1 MRTHRH
7 CIGTLILATALVAW
21 SAPNARTETVSYSY
35 DTMKRLIR
43 AQFDTGAVIEYTYDF
58 MGNRLGR
65 SVSVTGTP
73 VKNTHPNPA
82 STPQPAT
89 GATGVGGPLTL
100 SWTGSD
106 PDPGDRLSYVV
117 HAGTDS
123 DALSPI
129 WSGSQTS
136 FKPWL
141 LQAGTTYY
149 WKVVTRDSQNAETAG
164 PVWNFTTGAAAV
176 NALPVNLDVSL
187 AGTGGGTVTG
197 TNPPGIVCTGA
208 PADAC
213 AQEFTLNT
221 PVTLSVIAS
230 SASRFEG
237 WSVETCPATPSFV
250 PPFLPVHPTTC
261 MVTMTGDTAVSATF
275 NSIPPIRILLSY
287 APGFD
292 FPYEMDSFDT
302 ASGMLQSFGT
312 YGTFPMSMQSH
323 DKVFAEDVAID
334 LGSQHVLWQGG
345 FSGDYASVT
354 GTTRIQGTLN
364 VQTPQRLDPENN
376 ALPVGALI
384 VERIVIM

>member
-1 MRTHRH
+1 MRSQIVTF
-7 CIGTLILATALVAW
+7 GKLLTATALVLL
-21 SAPNARTETVSYSY
+21 SAPNAQTETVIYLY
-35 DTMKRLIR
+35 DTMKRLTR
-43 AQFDTGAVIEYTYDF
+43 AQYDSGAVIEYAYDF

-65 SVSVTGTP
+65 NVTVSGMP
-73 VKNTHPNPA
+73 ANNPPNPA
-82 STPQPAT
+82 TILFPAN
-89 GATGVGGPLTL
+89 GDTGVSGPLTL

-106 PDPGDRLSYVV
+106 PNPGDRLSYVV

-123 DALSPI
+123 TALNPI

-136 FKPWL
+136 FTPWL
-141 LQAGTTYY
+141 LQADTTFY
-149 WKVVTRDSQNAETAG
+149 WKVVTRDSRNAENAG
-164 PVWNFTTGAAAV
+164 PVWSFTTGSAVV

-187 AGTGGGTVTG
+187 AGTGSGTVTG

-323 DKVFAEDVAID
+323 DKLITEDFMFDSGEQSVR
-334 LGSQHVLWQGG
+334 WQGG
-345 FSGDYASVT
+345 YNGDYSSII
-354 GTTRIQGTLN
+354 GTTRLQGILT
-364 VQTPQRLDPENN
+364 VQGGT
-376 ALPVGALI
+376 LI